1 MLITRNRSRLILCV
15 EAKPDKV
22 ETDVQFMY
30 LTVPLPIAQY
40 RRFKSIFVP
49 NDPSEPPI
57 KVHVLIPQNASFQ
70 QVKERI
76 GSILKVNPLHVSL
89 AVWFIADV

>member
-1 MLITRNRSRLILCV
+1 LIRYVDEGARTTQ
-15 EAKPDKV
+15 ADY
-22 ETDVQFMY
+22 QFMY

-49 NDPSEPPI
+49 KDPTQQPI
-57 KVHVLIPQNASFQ
+57 KINVLIPQNASFQ

-89 AVWFIADV
+89 AR